1 MNIVIPG
8 QPDELTERFD
18 VRINGYT
25 YTRLAMGKIKLYD
38 TTLRDGM
45 QAEGVS
51 FSLEDKLSIAG
62 RLDELGLDYIEGGFA
77 ASNPKEMEFFQQA
90 AKLGLKT
97 AKIVAFGNTRR
108 ADSDVSDD
116 LSLTS
121 ILACKTAAATLVG
134 KAWDMHVTDVLG
146 CSLDENK
153 AICAESIEYIKKHG
167 IETIFDAEHFYDGY
181 KNNPEYAMRVLAAAA
196 KAGADVLV
204 LCDTNGGMMPGQV
217 YEITRIVCEKFSPL
231 TVGIHTHN
239 DSDCATANTL
249 AAVRAGARHVQG
261 TVNGLGERCG
271 NANLCTVIP
280 NLAFKMGIDVLSSEK
295 IKTLTEVSRFIF
307 EIGNLMP
314 VMNMPYVGE
323 SAFAHKAGLH
333 VDALRKNKRTYEH
346 IDPAVIGNE
355 RRFLISELSGK
366 SNVLAE
372 LEKAK
377 ITEDRKLAQMILKR
391 VQELESEGYQF
402 EAANAS
408 FDLLVRRI
416 MGTFKPSFELVK
428 YYVTVERRTTGEMVN
443 EATVKLKIGDR
454 VQHVVGEGDGPVNAL
469 DAALRKALENIYP
482 AIKDVQLIDYKVRV
496 VNARAG
502 TAARVRVIIES
513 RDKTDIWGTVGVSE
527 NIIEAS
533 WLALTD
539 SVDYKL
545 QKDAK

>member
-1 MNIVIPG
+1 M
-8 QPDELTERFD
+8 D
-18 VRINGYT
+18 
-25 YTRLAMGKIKLYD
+25 KIKLYD

-62 RLDELGLDYIEGGFA
+62 RLDELGFDYIEGGFA
-77 ASNPKEMEFFQQA
+77 ASNPKEMEFFRQA
-90 AKLGLKT
+90 AKLGLKN

-108 ADSDVSDD
+108 ADSDVSED
-116 LSLTS
+116 LSLNS
-121 ILACKTAAATLVG
+121 ILACRTAAATLVG
-134 KAWDMHVTDVLG
+134 KTWDFHVTEVLG

-167 IETIFDAEHFYDGY
+167 IETMFDAEHFYDGY

-204 LCDTNGGMMPGQV
+204 LCDTNGGSMPGQV

-231 TVGIHTHN
+231 TVGIHAHN

-261 TVNGLGERCG
+261 TINGLGERCG

-280 NLAFKMGIDVLSSEK
+280 NLAFKMGIDVLSPEK

-307 EIGNLMP
+307 EIGNLTP
-314 VMNMPYVGE
+314 VMNMPYVGD

-428 YYVTVERRTTGEMVN
+428 YYVTVEKRTSGEMVN

-482 AIKDVQLIDYKVRV
+482 AIKDVRLIDYKVRV

>member
-1 MNIVIPG
+1 MNIVIQG
-8 QPDELTERFD
+8 QPDELIERFD
-18 VRINGYT
+18 VRINGYM

-51 FSLEDKLSIAG
+51 FSLEDKLSIAKC
-62 RLDELGLDYIEGGFA
+62 LDELGLDYIEGGFA

-134 KAWDMHVTDVLG
+134 KAWDMHVTEVLG

-217 YEITRIVCEKFSPL
+217 YEITRIVCEKFSQL

-280 NLAFKMGIDVLSSEK
+280 NLAFKMDIDVLSPEK

-377 ITEDRKLAQMILKR
+377 IAEDRKLAQMILKR

-443 EATVKLKIGDR
+443 EATVKLKISDR

-502 TAARVRVIIES
+502 TAARVRVIIEW